1 MELFS
6 EAHLLE
12 VAKILTS
19 LLCYAIVY
27 LLVWW
32 ITKKSTSSNLHNIIT
47 SKVFVAVYLFA
58 WIYTYSIVL
67 Y

>member
-12 VAKILTS
+12 MAKMLTL

-27 LLVWW
+27 LLLWL
-32 ITKKSTSSNLHNIIT
+32 IAKKSTSPDLKNIIT
-47 SKVFVAVYLFA
+47 NKVFVAVYLFA
-58 WIYTYSIVL
+58 WIYTYSIL
-67 Y
+67 

>member
-12 VAKILTS
+12 MAKMLTL

-27 LLVWW
+27 LLIWW
-32 ITKKSTSSNLHNIIT
+32 IAKKSTSPDLKNII
-47 SKVFVAVYLFA
+47 KNKAFIAVYLFA
-58 WIYTYSIVL
+58 WIYMYSTL
-67 Y
+67 